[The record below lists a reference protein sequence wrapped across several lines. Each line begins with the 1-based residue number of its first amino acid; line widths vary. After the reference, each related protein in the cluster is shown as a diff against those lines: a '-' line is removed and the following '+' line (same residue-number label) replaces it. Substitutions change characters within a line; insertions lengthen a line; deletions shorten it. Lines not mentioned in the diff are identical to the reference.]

1 LLRELTDDD
10 WVRTVEDNGGK
21 IVSTVDSHF
30 FAINF
35 FEDGAEYYG
44 TRVYPDKVSA
54 AREYCIDK
62 DLLLQVALRRLND
75 AKPH

>member
-1 LLRELTDDD
+1 VLRELTDED
-10 WVRTVEDNGGK
+10 WIAVVHENKGTITATTENCYFAFN
-21 IVSTVDSHF
+21 F
-30 FAINF
+30 FADD
-35 FEDGAEYYG
+35 EEYFG